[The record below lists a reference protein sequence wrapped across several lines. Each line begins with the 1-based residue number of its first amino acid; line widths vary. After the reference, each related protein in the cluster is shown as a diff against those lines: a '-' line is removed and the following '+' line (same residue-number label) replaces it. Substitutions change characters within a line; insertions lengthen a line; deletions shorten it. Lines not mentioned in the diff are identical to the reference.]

1 MGGKAFGFEAK
12 RMDKWEYEDTLA
24 LNLARIDSSQVFP
37 SMGKGVISYSTKET
51 FGDIDILVPSESFS
65 FDKFWDKHKFRYKD
79 YKRNGG
85 VISLLDKQDRQI
97 DIITTPLNIYDIH
110 YNYLAYNDMG
120 NFIGRIAKS
129 LNLKYGHDGLSL
141 IVRYKGDTTRK
152 IGVIPVSTD
161 VRYIYDL
168 LDIPYRPYEGYDT
181 MEQIYSD
188 IMSSKYYHKDSFLL
202 EKQSHH
208 TRVRVRDRKRKSY
221 HGMLNYIKENDT
233 SDKPRRSYSIEETL
247 SMLPVE
253 ITEKYIKITA
263 DYDKKM
269 YEKTLYNGNIVS
281 EVTGLRGKD
290 LGVFMASIKD
300 KIDIHGNVR
309 KQILDLFNN
318 YKGDYHGYTNAR

>member
-24 LNLARIDSSQVFP
+24 LNLARIDSSQDYNG
-37 SMGKGVISYSTKET
+37 MGKGVVSYSTKET
-51 FGDIDILVPSESFS
+51 FGDIDILVPSENFS
-65 FDKFWDKHKFRYKD
+65 FDKFWDKHRFRYKG
-79 YKRNGG
+79 YKTNGG

-97 DIITTPLNIYDIH
+97 DIITTPLNIYNIH

-129 LNLKYGHDGLSL
+129 LNLKYGHDGLSM

-152 IGVIPVSTD
+152 IGVIHISTD
-161 VRYIYDL
+161 ARYIYDL
-168 LDIPYRPYEGYDT
+168 LGIPYRCYDT

-188 IMSSKYYHKDSFLL
+188 IMSSRYYHKDSFLL

-208 TRVRVRDRKRKSY
+208 ARVRDRKRKSY

-233 SDKPRRSYSIEETL
+233 STEPRRKYSIEETL
-247 SMLPVE
+247 AMLPSFVAE
-253 ITEKYIKITA
+253 EYIKITA
-263 DYDKKM
+263 EYDKKV
-269 YEKTLYNGNIVS
+269 YEKALFNGNIVS
-281 EVTGLRGKD
+281 DVTGLKGKE

-300 KIDIHGNVR
+300 RVGIYGNVR
-309 KQILDLFNN
+309 KQVLNLFNE
-318 YKGDYHGYTNAR
+318 YKGE

>member
-12 RMDKWEYEDTLA
+12 RMSRDEFKFISMFNMY
-24 LNLARIDSSQVFP
+24 NIQVEQVRHV
-37 SMGKGVISYSTKET
+37 KAKVVISVANKED
-51 FGDIDILVPSESFS
+51 FGDIDILVSNEYFN
-65 FDKFWDKHKFRYKD
+65 FDTFWSINKQHYKE
-79 YKRNGG
+79 YKKNGG
-85 VISLLDKQDRQI
+85 VISILDLSDRQI
-97 DIITTPLNIYDIH
+97 DLILTPPELFNIH

-141 IVRYKGDTTRK
+141 IVRYKGDITRK
-152 IGVIPVSTD
+152 IGVIPTSTD

-208 TRVRVRDRKRKSY
+208 ARVRDRKRKSY
-221 HGMLNYIKENDT
+221 HGMLNYIKENDK

-247 SMLPVE
+247 SILPSFV
-253 ITEKYIKITA
+253 TEEYIKITA
-263 DYDKKM
+263 EYDKKM
-269 YEKTLYNGNIVS
+269 CEKTLYNGNIVS
-281 EVTGLRGKD
+281 NVTGLKGKD
-290 LGVFMASIKD
+290 LGAFMASIKD
-300 KIDIHGNVR
+300 KIDIYGDV
-309 KQILDLFNN
+309 KEQIIESFSD
-318 YKGDYHGYTNAR
+318 YK

>member
-24 LNLARIDSSQVFP
+24 LNLARIDSSQDFP

-97 DIITTPLNIYDIH
+97 DIITTPLNIYWIH

-129 LNLKYGHDGLSL
+129 LNLKYGHDGLSMV
-141 IVRYKGDTTRK
+141 VRYKGDTTRK
-152 IGVIPVSTD
+152 IGVIPISTD
-161 VRYIYDL
+161 VQYIYDL
-168 LDIPYRPYEGYDT
+168 LDIPYRCYDT

-208 TRVRVRDRKRKSY
+208 SRVRDRKRKSY
-221 HGMLNYIKENDT
+221 HGMLNYIKENDKLDT
-233 SDKPRRSYSIEETL
+233 PRRSYSIEETL
-247 SMLPVE
+247 SMLPIEV
-253 ITEKYIKITA
+253 TEKYVNITS

-269 YEKTLYNGNIVS
+269 YEKTLFNGNIVS
-281 EVTGLRGKD
+281 DVTGLKGKD
-290 LGVFMASIKD
+290 LGVFIASIKD
-300 KIDIHGNVR
+300 KVNIYGNVR
-309 KQILDLFNN
+309 EQILELLNE
-318 YKGDYHGYTNAR
+318 YKQGG

>member
-65 FDKFWDKHKFRYKD
+65 FDKFWDKHKFRYKG

-97 DIITTPLNIYDIH
+97 DIITTPLNIYWIH
-110 YNYLAYNDMG
+110 FNYLAYNDMG

-141 IVRYKGDTTRK
+141 IVRYKGDSTRK

-161 VRYIYDL
+161 VQFIYNL
-168 LDIPYRPYEGYDT
+168 LDIPYRCYDT
-181 MEQIYSD
+181 MEQIYKD

-208 TRVRVRDRKRKSY
+208 ARVRDRKRNSY
-221 HGMLNYIKENDT
+221 HGMLDFIKENDN
-233 SDKPRRSYSIEETL
+233 SNEPRRSYSIEETL
-247 SMLPVE
+247 TMLPTEV
-253 ITEKYIKITA
+253 TEKYIKTTA

-281 EVTGLRGKD
+281 ESTGLKGKE
-290 LGVFMASIKD
+290 LGAFMATIKG
-300 KIDIHGNVR
+300 KVDIHGNVR
-309 KQILDLFNN
+309 KQILDLFNT
-318 YKGDYHGYTNAR
+318 YKGE

>member
-12 RMDKWEYEDTLA
+12 RMGKYEYEDTLA
-24 LNLARIDSSQVFP
+24 LNLARIDSSQHYNG
-37 SMGKGVISYSTKET
+37 MGKGVISYSTKET
-51 FGDIDILVPSESFS
+51 FGDIDILVPKEHFS
-65 FDKFWDKHKFRYKD
+65 FDRFWDKHKFRYKD

-85 VISLLDKQDRQI
+85 VISILDKQDRQI
-97 DIITTPLNIYDIH
+97 DIITTPLSIYNIH

-141 IVRYKGDTTRK
+141 IVRYREDPTRK
-152 IGVIPVSTD
+152 IGVIPISTD
-161 VRYIYDL
+161 VQYIYKL
-168 LDIPYRPYEGYDT
+168 LDIPYRCYDT

-208 TRVRVRDRKRKSY
+208 TRARDRKRKSY

-233 SDKPRRSYSIEETL
+233 SAEPRRNYSIEETL
-247 SMLPVE
+247 AMLPSFVSDE
-253 ITEKYIKITA
+253 YIKITA
-263 DYDKKM
+263 EYDKKM
-269 YEKTLYNGNIVS
+269 YEKTLFNGNIVS
-281 EVTGLRGKD
+281 DVTGLKGKE

-300 KIDIHGNVR
+300 KVNIYGNVR
-309 KQILDLFNN
+309 KQVSDLFDK
-318 YKGDYHGYTNAR
+318 YKQGE

>member
-97 DIITTPLNIYDIH
+97 DIITTPLNIYWIH
-110 YNYLAYNDMG
+110 FNYLAYNDMG

-141 IVRYKGDTTRK
+141 IVRYKGDSTRK
-152 IGVIPVSTD
+152 IGVILVSTD
-161 VRYIYDL
+161 VQFIYNL
-168 LDIPYRPYEGYDT
+168 LNIPYRPYKSYDT

-202 EKQSHH
+202 ENQSHH
-208 TRVRVRDRKRKSY
+208 ARVRDRKRKSY
-221 HGMLNYIKENDT
+221 HGMLNYLKENDT
-233 SDKPRRSYSIEETL
+233 STEPRRNYSIEETL
-247 SMLPVE
+247 NMLPSFV
-253 ITEKYIKITA
+253 TEEYIKITS

-269 YEKTLYNGNIVS
+269 YEKTLFNGNIVS
-281 EVTGLRGKD
+281 DVTGLKGKE

-300 KIDIHGNVR
+300 KVDIYGNVR
-309 KQILDLFNN
+309 EQIIELFT
-318 YKGDYHGYTNAR
+318 DYQRGVSQ